1 MAVVSYQGGLR
12 KWFGEKWVDIKT
24 GKPCG
29 RSSADDGSRPYPAC
43 RPSRVANRMTKEE
56 KKKAS
61 KAKTG
66 PKRYSGYAI
75 TAGGTRRI
83 GKKKKES

>member
-1 MAVVSYQGGLR
+1 
-12 KWFGEKWVDIKT
+12 
-24 GKPCG
+24 
-29 RSSADDGSRPYPAC
+29 
-43 RPSRVANRMTKEE
+43 MTKEE
-56 KKKAS
+56 KKTAS

-75 TAGGTRRI
+75 TAGGKRRI